1 MEERRDG
8 TENGKQN
15 STGAMP
21 HPKGWNPFME
31 ENGIEIVSES
41 AERVVLRAV
50 PSKKQR
56 NPYGMVHGGLL
67 YTMIDCAAGITARAD
82 GKAYVTQNSYVNFLA
97 NTEKEEE
104 LLAET
109 NVIRRGATIVAVHVE
124 LRTVDGRKLADAV
137 VDMFRIAGMPDI
149 KR

>member
-1 MEERRDG
+1 MS
-8 TENGKQN
+8 QP
-15 STGAMP
+15 SYSP
-21 HPKGWNPFME
+21 SP
-31 ENGIEIVSES
+31 SS
-41 AERVVLRAV
+41 ASSRHWKAE
-50 PSKKQR
+50 
-56 NPYGMVHGGLL
+56 G
-67 YTMIDCAAGITARAD
+67 CAAGITARAD

-124 LRTVDGRKLADAV
+124 LRTADGRKLADAV